1 MDLDEAPALDAAA
14 AGSYPQASMACTD
27 GSARPWRAALKQFLH
42 RDPSA
47 IALCFGILDGSAP
60 SFPAVFVSEAL
71 AIPVYRL
78 VLDKK
83 PQAPEFLSCTW
94 SDVYSILAS
103 LSLGQRVNGDSA
115 AGERLRHLIARSEVS
130 SRTPGLE
137 GALRLR
143 VRGRS
148 KRTASSRASPPRR
161 QSDFLFSPGH
171 MSARL

>member
-14 AGSYPQASMACTD
+14 AGSCLPASMAGAD
-27 GSARPWRAALKQFLH
+27 GSARPCRAELKHFLH

-60 SFPAVFVSEAL
+60 SFSAVFISEAL
-71 AIPVYRL
+71 AIPVYWL

-103 LSLGQRVNGDSA
+103 LSLG
-115 AGERLRHLIARSEVS
+115 
-130 SRTPGLE
+130 
-137 GALRLR
+137 
-143 VRGRS
+143 
-148 KRTASSRASPPRR
+148 
-161 QSDFLFSPGH
+161 
-171 MSARL
+171 